1 MLEKGTEE
9 KYPSNTRFT
18 YGTFHINFNGPLT
31 DEQKLLDIIE
41 SATEGTARKDLARSL
56 VKAAPRLMDWL
67 SGEGI
72 ALIALGQYHTHV
84 LSPVQRTGAGLYWD
98 GYAGDVTLQKLE
110 ANLKKRGGVLLRGT
124 KALALKLGN
133 PVAVEA
139 EQAQKKMTFKAGA
152 VVIADG
158 GFQANLAAVAALAD
172 RHTLVL
178 ADRLIHHSLL
188 AGVRACGARLQR
200 FRHNLAKFV
209 FGGL

>member
-1 MLEKGTEE
+1 MPETRDVLVIGGGIAGMTAANRAAELGKRVVVLEKGTEE

-139 EQAQKKMTFKAGA
+139 EQAQKKMTFKIG
-152 VVIADG
+152 
-158 GFQANLAAVAALAD
+158 
-172 RHTLVL
+172 
-178 ADRLIHHSLL
+178 
-188 AGVRACGARLQR
+188 RA
-200 FRHNLAKFV
+200 HV
-209 FGGL
+209 